1 MKPEIDWD
9 DDAPE
14 EHDEEPNE
22 EIEEDEDWGKF
33 HGSRLVPRGIE
44 AGSGLSYDDM
54 RTSWQS
60 DSKVDYYERLKT
72 IPDGPAGYQPCR
84 VAWNGNQL
92 HPEDVIAAFKALL
105 GNDLDEEMSK
115 ASCPF
120 GCKGVHYDAAG
131 NMSKN
136 AVKSGGGCILFIRR
150 RRHVSPGKR
159 VRYVF
164 APEGEGVAL
173 KMVADLFPAP
183 MAGVL
188 GSRMGELIGDYY
200 MKVFDWRRRDQ
211 ELTVE
216 INKALKMPEL
226 KVEVRSQKVQGN
238 WALMVWTEGSGSARA
253 AANRKLKNGV
263 VVLFEGM
270 NRPMKIAAS
279 GESNYKVKR
288 VQQDSKRTSM
298 VDEINDTKGRRIKA
312 YKLKAEAAEDAELQ
326 GKIKEQLEV
335 FGQVESSKIR
345 PSKDGCSWLLAV
357 YAEADAA
364 VAACEDD
371 AIADA
376 LTAEGLADPD
386 QGFAVCELCD
396 AERDIAYLEK
406 KSVATVK
413 KKGGVAT
420 YLQAANGDTA
430 DVDAML
436 AGLLRSEKTTKELLQ
451 QVVNPTVAGVKT
463 ELVATGRK
471 VVTAMNKVLK
481 SEVKSLKQDMM
492 DMKKDMKTLL
502 QNVLEGVNDE
512 VPKARR
518 KKDVGSKRGRSRTP
532 GPKPSAREMQGA
544 PESAV
549 KVRRSTARAENAPL
563 GADAEG
569 AAAVRFFKTLYARPD
584 GAAVVATLANARD
597 QAVLSRKF
605 KPDDCQDDEEDD
617 EEDYEESDDDD
628 VDEYDDGMDDDE
640 YNEDEF

>member
-1 MKPEIDWD
+1 M
-9 DDAPE
+9 
-14 EHDEEPNE
+14 
-22 EIEEDEDWGKF
+22 
-33 HGSRLVPRGIE
+33 
-44 AGSGLSYDDM
+44 
-54 RTSWQS
+54 
-60 DSKVDYYERLKT
+60 
-72 IPDGPAGYQPCR
+72 
-84 VAWNGNQL
+84 
-92 HPEDVIAAFKALL
+92 
-105 GNDLDEEMSK
+105 
-115 ASCPF
+115 
-120 GCKGVHYDAAG
+120 
-131 NMSKN
+131 
-136 AVKSGGGCILFIRR
+136 
-150 RRHVSPGKR
+150 
-159 VRYVF
+159 
-164 APEGEGVAL
+164 
-173 KMVADLFPAP
+173 
-183 MAGVL
+183 
-188 GSRMGELIGDYY
+188 
-200 MKVFDWRRRDQ
+200 
-211 ELTVE
+211 E
-216 INKALKMPEL
+216 INKALKMPDL
-226 KVEVRSQKVQGN
+226 RVEVRSQKVQGN
-238 WALMVWTEGSGSARA
+238 WALVVWTEGSGSARA

-270 NRPMKIAAS
+270 NRPMKIAAG

-312 YKLKAEAAEDAELQ
+312 YKLKAEAAEDDELQ

-406 KSVATVK
+406 KSVVTVK

-420 YLQAANGDTA
+420 YLQAANGDAA

-481 SEVKSLKQDMM
+481 SEVKSLKQDMK

-502 QNVLEGVNDE
+502 KNVLAGVNDE
-512 VPKARR
+512 VPKAKR

-532 GPKPSAREMQGA
+532 GPSKPSARATQGV

-549 KVRRSTARAENAPL
+549 KARRSTARAANSPL

-569 AAAVRFFKTLYARPD
+569 AAAVRLIKTLYARPE
-584 GAAVVATLANARD
+584 GAAVIATLTNARD
-597 QAVLSRKF
+597 QAVLLRKF
-605 KPDDCQDDEEDD
+605 KPDDCQDDGEDD
-617 EEDYEESDDDD
+617 EEDDEESDDDD
-628 VDEYDDGMDDDE
+628 MDEDDDSMDDDE